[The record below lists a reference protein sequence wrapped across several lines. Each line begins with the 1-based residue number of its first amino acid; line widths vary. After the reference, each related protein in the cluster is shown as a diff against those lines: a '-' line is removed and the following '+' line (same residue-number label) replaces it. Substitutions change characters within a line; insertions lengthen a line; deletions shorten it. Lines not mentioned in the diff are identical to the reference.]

1 MELTEFIR
9 LLRRGWMLLLTAT
22 LLGLLAGSVS
32 SLLSTKTYDS
42 TTSLYVS
49 VQTPGDNSAVDL
61 SQGSSA
67 AQAKVRS
74 YVQIVSSSDV
84 LDPVIKE
91 LRLSESSTA
100 LAGRVSAL
108 SKPNTVNIEITV
120 SDTDPVR
127 AAALA
132 DAVAKSFSSVVA
144 EKLEAPTVGST
155 SPVRITTFQKA
166 VVPTAPSSP
175 NVPVNVAL
183 GLFCGLLA
191 GLAATLLRHTLD
203 TRIHGANDIA
213 PITATPVIGGIGFD
227 PEAAKHP
234 LIVHVDPRSPRAE
247 SFRALRTNLNFIDP
261 GATRRSY
268 VVTSAMPSEGKSTTT
283 ANLAIALA
291 ESGASV
297 ALVDADLRRPRTA
310 EIMGIEGAIGLTDVL
325 IGEIEMSDAVQP
337 WGSRGNL
344 VVLPAGRVP
353 PNPSE
358 LLGSRAMTAALDD
371 LSAQYDFVLID
382 APPLLPV
389 TDAAVLSKIVS
400 GTLLVVSAT
409 SSKRG
414 QLREAV
420 ASLEHI
426 GSRALGIIMTKLPTK
441 GPNGYGYATYTDYYG
456 RAPEKTVPAGAMG
469 RRALRNAR
477 S

>member
-1 MELTEFIR
+1 MELNEFVR
-9 LLRRGWMLLLTAT
+9 LLRRSWTLILTTT
-22 LLGLLAGSVS
+22 LLGLLGGSLMS
-32 SLLSTKTYDS
+32 ILATKTYES
-42 TTSLYVS
+42 TTILYVS
-49 VQTPGDNSAVDL
+49 VQTPGENSAGDV

-74 YVQIVSSSDV
+74 YVQIVASSDV
-84 LDPVIKE
+84 LDPVVKKLGLAE
-91 LRLSESSTA
+91 TSTA
-100 LAGRVSAL
+100 LASRVAASSTA
-108 SKPNTVNIEITV
+108 STSNIEITV
-120 SDTDPVR
+120 TDVDPSR
-127 AAALA
+127 AATIA
-132 DAVAKSFSSVVA
+132 DAIATSFSSVVSD
-144 EKLEAPTVGST
+144 KLEAPTVGST

-175 NVPVNVAL
+175 NVPVNLAL
-183 GLFCGLLA
+183 GLVVGVLA
-191 GLAATLLRHTLD
+191 GLVATILRNTLD
-203 TRIHGANDIA
+203 TRIHGATDVA
-213 PITATPVIGGIGFD
+213 PITSTPVIGGISFD
-227 PEAAKHP
+227 PEASRHP

-261 GATRRSY
+261 GVTRRSY

-325 IGEIEMSDAVQP
+325 IGEIELDDAIQP

-344 VVLPAGRVP
+344 AVLPAGRVP

-358 LLGSRAMTAALDD
+358 LLGSVAMAAALDE
-371 LSAQYDFVLID
+371 LSREFDFVLID

-389 TDAAVLSKIVS
+389 TDAAVLSKVVT
-400 GTLLVVSAT
+400 GTLLVVSAA

-420 ASLEHI
+420 AALENI
-426 GSRALGIIMTKLPTK
+426 GSRTLGVIMTKLPAK
-441 GPNGYGYATYTDYYG
+441 GPNGYGYGAYTEYYG
-456 RAPEKTVPAGAMG
+456 RAPEKSPVTGGMS
-469 RRALRNAR
+469 RRTLRKVR
-477 S
+477 Q